1 MSAPLARLVDLVID
15 DDALVSIAGR
25 RAGIVAIPEPAR
37 AIALSALAETS
48 DRRPIVVAVPTSAD
62 AERLAHD
69 LAIFVGEQHVDVFPA
84 WDTASFVLN
93 DPTEGIWLGTRSGLV
108 VHLPKQLENATLR

>member
-1 MSAPLARLVDLVID
+1 VNAPLARLIDLVVD

-37 AIALSALAETS
+37 AIALAALAETS

-62 AERLAHD
+62 AERLH
-69 LAIFVGEQHVDVFPA
+69 
-84 WDTASFVLN
+84 T
-93 DPTEGIWLGTRSGLV
+93 IWPSSSVSNTSTCSPRGRRCRS
-108 VHLPKQLENATLR
+108 NA